1 MNISQAKTQIKY
13 AVQAYLSKNELG
25 EYDIPLERQRPVF
38 LVGPPG
44 IGKTAIMAQIA
55 QELHIGLVSYSM
67 THHTRQSALGLPF
80 IAHKAYRGKEYDVTE
95 YTMSE
100 IIASVYDVI
109 EETGVQEGILFL
121 DEINCVSETLTP
133 VMLQFLQY
141 KEFGRHRV
149 PDGWVVVTAGNP
161 PEYNNSVREYDV
173 VTLDRVKRM
182 DVEPDFAVWK
192 AYASVSGVHPAILTY
207 LALKNGDFYRVENT
221 ISGKRF
227 VTARSWCDLSDM
239 LHLFEKN
246 GLPVDETLI
255 SQYLQEDTV
264 AGSFA
269 AYYDL
274 YRGYAAE
281 YRIEAIL
288 AGEADA
294 DTKAKAAGA
303 RFDERLSLLGMLLE
317 RVKNEVGAVLL
328 AEQTDAALLGDF
340 KRVRLAKA
348 ETGAGAEETLTR
360 RADELR
366 LQIGLAR
373 RSGAVGGTERKVL
386 ALEQAALQAQLQKLS
401 ADPED
406 PEQTLQ
412 KDLTQR
418 RASCEKAALTAAGML
433 ENLFRFC
440 EEVFGGQEMTVVVTE
455 LTADKNCLAFL
466 QKHGSD
472 AYYRHAKELLLQDR
486 KAELLSE
493 IGKIGL

>member
-25 EYDIPLERQRPVF
+25 EYEIPLERQRPVF

-80 IAHKAYRGKEYDVTE
+80 IAHKTYGGKEYDVSE

-149 PDGWVVVTAGNP
+149 PDGWIVVTAGNP

-173 VTLDRVKRM
+173 VTLDRIKRM
-182 DVEPDFAVWK
+182 DVEPDFSVWK
-192 AYASVSGVHPAILTY
+192 KYASSSGVHQAVLTY
-207 LALKNGDFYRVENT
+207 LELKNGDFYRMENT
-221 ISGKRF
+221 VSGKRF

-239 LHLFEKN
+239 LHLFEKK
-246 GLPVDETLI
+246 GLPVNETLI

-264 AGSFA
+264 AGTFA

-274 YRGYAAE
+274 YRSYAAE
-281 YRIEAIL
+281 YQIESIL
-288 AGEADA
+288 AGQADA
-294 DTKAKAAGA
+294 DTKAKASAA
-303 RFDERLSLLGMLLE
+303 RIDERLSLLGMLLE
-317 RVKNEVGAVLL
+317 RVKNEIGSVLL
-328 AEQTDAALLGDF
+328 TEQANTALLGDF
-340 KRVRLAKA
+340 KRIRLAKA
-348 ETGAGAEETLTR
+348 ETGAGAEETLMH
-360 RADELR
+360 RANELR
-366 LQIGLAR
+366 LQIELAR
-373 RSGAVGGTERKVL
+373 KSGALGGTERKVL
-386 ALEQAALQAQLQKLS
+386 TLEQTALQKQLQRIS
-401 ADPED
+401 AGSENA
-406 PEQTLQ
+406 EQLLQ
-412 KDLTQR
+412 KDLTDR
-418 RASCEKAALTAAGML
+418 RASCDKAAQNASQML
-433 ENLFRFC
+433 ENLFLFC

-455 LTADKNCLAFL
+455 LTADRSCMAFL

-486 KAELLSE
+486 RAELLSE
-493 IGKIGL
+493 IGKIPL